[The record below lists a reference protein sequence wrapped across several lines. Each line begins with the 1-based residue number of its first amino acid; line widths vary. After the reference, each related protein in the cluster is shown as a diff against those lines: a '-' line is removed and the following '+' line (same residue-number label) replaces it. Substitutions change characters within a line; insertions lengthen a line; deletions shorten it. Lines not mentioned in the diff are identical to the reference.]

1 MYKVEIGSDSGYVFQ
16 ALAGENKYIMDAKS
30 SGGSPLDVL
39 LAALGGCIG
48 VYIRKY
54 AEGAKLDIGK
64 IKITVQAELSSQRPV
79 SFNKIQTQIDL
90 GQAVLDERR
99 KAALIEFIKNCPV
112 HNTLKGAPEVEVKI
126 D

>member
-1 MYKVEIGSDSGYVFQ
+1 MYKVEVNSDSGYVF
-16 ALAGENKYIMDAKS
+16 AATAGESQYLMNSQI

-64 IKITVQAELSSQRPV
+64 IKITVQAELSSERPM
-79 SFNKIQTQIDL
+79 SFKKIQTQVDL
-90 GQAVLDERR
+90 GHTILDQRR
-99 KAALIEFIKNCPV
+99 IAGLLEFIKNCPV
-112 HNTLKGAPEVEVKI
+112 HNTLKGSPEVEVKI
-126 D
+126 G